1 MRNLIFFVS
10 FFVQAVTLGSTVMA
24 QSKTSNALKSST
36 AACEIAI
43 GGLPKGENKIVF
55 PEGVPLTKIFK
66 GEEKDIP
73 VAFGCPTC
81 QSRSQDGSTMP
92 GVLVPALPIGLTMT
106 EVTKGLLATRV
117 TCPGCGTPV
126 RLWEISKSGP
136 PKYVA
141 TVGRLERQTDKAGK
155 KYVEI
160 PTAWVDQARSSG
172 GYFDNG
178 SPYWKSIN
186 GEDKSAWTTECQHCG
201 TTTVTNAKPSTSV
214 DCAGCGVQ
222 LAPEDFFD
230 AKAAYE
236 NWLAEQNGARVAS
249 TTAPVAQRDSNATG
263 PSRFARGPKLSTLL
277 KGASVLAVTAVIGG
291 GVYYNQSNVPVIG
304 TGYVV
309 AIERNNQAIVSFSEG
324 EIWNPDQTT
333 YRVNLDIEEM
343 QPTPGFSAESVR
355 VGDPVQVYYTW
366 ADMHYLS
373 FAVNP
378 YSGAESLKD
387 GSVFGGDALGD

>member
-1 MRNLIFFVS
+1 
-10 FFVQAVTLGSTVMA
+10 MA
-24 QSKTSNALKSST
+24 
-36 AACEIAI
+36 
-43 GGLPKGENKIVF
+43 
-55 PEGVPLTKIFK
+55 
-66 GEEKDIP
+66 
-73 VAFGCPTC
+73 
-81 QSRSQDGSTMP
+81 
-92 GVLVPALPIGLTMT
+92 
-106 EVTKGLLATRV
+106 
-117 TCPGCGTPV
+117 
-126 RLWEISKSGP
+126 
-136 PKYVA
+136 
-141 TVGRLERQTDKAGK
+141 RLERQTDKNGK

-160 PTAWVDQARSSG
+160 PTAWVDQARSIG

-186 GEDKSAWTTECQHCG
+186 GDDKAAWTTECQHCG
-201 TTTVTNAKPSTSV
+201 TTTVTNAQPSTSV

-222 LAPEDFFD
+222 LAPEHFFD

-236 NWLAEQNGARVAS
+236 NWLAEKNGARVAS
-249 TTAPVAQRDSNATG
+249 ATAPQPTRSSQTGAARDSNARG
-263 PSRFARGPKLSTLL
+263 SSSFPRGPKLSTLL
-277 KGASVLAVTAVIGG
+277 KGASILAVTAVIGG

-387 GSVFGGDALGD
+387 GSVFGSDALGD